1 MRLTS
6 DFIHVI
12 LSAVNNNIL
21 GVVLNMKREKNITMK
36 EAKDKTGLSSRQI
49 RYYDEQD
56 LIFPERSS
64 GNQRLFSESDI
75 KRLLKIKELLSKG
88 NSIETVRSILNP
100 PEFEEINHQEHD
112 LDYDDS
118 YDRYDDRKLDSL
130 YPVSNRSALIRK
142 LSLSKHEDSQEED
155 N

>member
-6 DFIHVI
+6 YFIHVI

-36 EAKDKTGLSSRQI
+36 EAKEKTGLSSRQI

-64 GNQRLFSESDI
+64 GNQRLFSENDI
-75 KRLLKIKELLSKG
+75 KRLLKIKDLLSRG
-88 NSIETVRSILNP
+88 NSIETVRSKLNP
-100 PEFEEINHQEHD
+100 PEFEEITHQEHD
-112 LDYDDS
+112 LDYDDT
-118 YDRYDDRKLDSL
+118 YDKYDDMKLDSL
-130 YPVSNRSALIRK
+130 YPVSNRSALIKK
-142 LSLSKHEDSQEED
+142 LSLSKNRDSQEED